1 LTRSRSTGEASRSVT
16 FDKPEDVRAALLRA
30 IAEVTKGRPALI
42 DTITQH
48 R

>member
-16 FDKPEDVRAALLRA
+16 IDKRPALLRA
-30 IAEVTKGRPALI
+30 IAEVKKGRPAPV
-42 DTITQH
+42 DTITRH